1 MDTPKQV
8 RTTIS
13 LPVASLTA
21 AKRAAKARR
30 VKLSTVVAEALDDSL
45 KQQQAKER
53 AKATFARYQR
63 AFAGFSD
70 EELMILDGII
80 PKHRL

>member
-1 MDTPKQV
+1 MNLSKQV

-13 LPVASLTA
+13 LPAASLTA

-30 VKLSTVVAEALDDSL
+30 VKLSTVVAEALDESL
-45 KQQQAKER
+45 KQQQDE
-53 AKATFARYQR
+53 
-63 AFAGFSD
+63 

-80 PKHRL
+80 PEHRG

>member
-1 MDTPKQV
+1 MSIQKQV

-13 LPVASLTA
+13 LPAASLTA

-45 KQQQAKER
+45 RQQQVKDR

-63 AFAGFSD
+63 AFAGFD
-70 EELMILDGII
+70 EEELMILDGII
-80 PKHRL
+80 PENRL

>member
-1 MDTPKQV
+1 MHTPKQV

-13 LPVASLTA
+13 LPAASLTA

-30 VKLSTVVAEALDDSL
+30 VTLSTVVAEALNDSL

-80 PKHRL
+80 PEHRL

>member
-1 MDTPKQV
+1 MSLPKQV

-13 LPVASLTA
+13 LPAASLTA

-30 VKLSTVVAEALDDSL
+30 VKLSTVVAEALDESL
-45 KQQQAKER
+45 KQRQAMDQ
-53 AKATFARYQR
+53 AKATSARYQS
-63 AFAGFSD
+63 AFESFNE

-80 PKHRL
+80 PEHRG

>member
-1 MDTPKQV
+1 MNVPKQV

-13 LPVASLTA
+13 LPAASLTA

-30 VKLSTVVAEALDDSL
+30 VKLSTVVAEALEDSL

-53 AKATFARYQR
+53 AKATFSRYQR
-63 AFAGFSD
+63 AFAGFNE

-80 PKHRL
+80 PEHRL

>member
-1 MDTPKQV
+1 MNLSKQV

-13 LPVASLTA
+13 LPAASLTA

-30 VKLSTVVAEALDDSL
+30 VKLSKVAAEALDESL
-45 KQQQAKER
+45 KQQQDE
-53 AKATFARYQR
+53 
-63 AFAGFSD
+63 

-80 PKHRL
+80 PEHRG

>member
-1 MDTPKQV
+1 MGTPKQV

-13 LPVASLTA
+13 LPAASLSA

-30 VKLSTVVAEALDDSL
+30 VKLSTVVAEALDESL
-45 KQQQAKER
+45 KQLHAKDH
-53 AKATFARYQR
+53 AKAAFARYQR
-63 AFAGFSD
+63 SFAGFTE

-80 PKHRL
+80 PEHRG

>member
-1 MDTPKQV
+1 MNAPKQV

-13 LPVASLTA
+13 LPVASLAA
-21 AKRAAKARR
+21 AKRAAKVRR

-63 AFAGFSD
+63 AFAGFSE

-80 PKHRL
+80 PEHRL

>member
-1 MDTPKQV
+1 VKDTKQV

-13 LPVASLTA
+13 LPAASLSA
-21 AKRAAKARR
+21 AKRAAKVRR
-30 VKLSTVVAEALDDSL
+30 VKLSTVVAEALEDSL

-53 AKATFARYQR
+53 AKSTFARYQR
-63 AFAGFSD
+63 AFDGFNE

-80 PKHRL
+80 PEHRL

>member
-1 MDTPKQV
+1 MNTPKQV

-30 VKLSTVVAEALDDSL
+30 VKLSTVVAEALDDAL
-45 KQQQAKER
+45 KQQRAKER

-63 AFAGFSD
+63 AFEGFSE

-80 PKHRL
+80 PEHRL

>member
-1 MDTPKQV
+1 MSPKQV

-13 LPVASLTA
+13 LPASSLTA
-21 AKRAAKARR
+21 AKRVAKARR

-53 AKATFARYQR
+53 AQATFARYQR
-63 AFAGFSD
+63 AFAGFNE

-80 PKHRL
+80 PEHRS

>member
-1 MDTPKQV
+1 MSLSKQV

-13 LPVASLTA
+13 LPAASLTA

-30 VKLSTVVAEALDDSL
+30 VKLSTLVAEALDESL
-45 KQQQAKER
+45 KQQQAKDR
-53 AKATFARYQR
+53 AKAAFARYQR
-63 AFAGFSD
+63 AFAGFNE

-80 PKHRL
+80 PEDRG

>member
-1 MDTPKQV
+1 MSVPKQV

-13 LPVASLTA
+13 LPAASLTA

-30 VKLSTVVAEALDDSL
+30 VKLSTVVAEAQDDSL

-63 AFAGFSD
+63 AFAGFND

-80 PKHRL
+80 PEHRL